1 MRRSIYT
8 LIVLCLAGANACGA
22 DWPQWRCDARRSG
35 ASTQVLPDKLH
46 LQWVRQYRRLT
57 PAFWQVRQ
65 ERLQFDAGYEP
76 VVAGKTLF
84 VGSSL
89 NDSVTA
95 IDTDTGRVRW
105 RFYADGPVR
114 LAPSLAGGKVY
125 FGSDDGR
132 VYCLAATS
140 GKLLWKRRAAPS
152 GRKVLGNGR
161 MISVWPVRGGM
172 VLANGR
178 MYCAAGVWPFEGI
191 FVCALDAATGRRIWV
206 NDRCGSMYIMHPHG
220 AMSFGGPSPQGYL
233 ALHKGELIVPS
244 GRAFPAYFDSNTGKL
259 KTFAFGHGG
268 HGSAPGAWFFATGP
282 GGKMLV
288 DPEINTEIH
297 DAGRQVI
304 GQPEPSRKPGQKLRA
319 KVLVGQREYAV
330 RPGARGEIR
339 LGKKTYRFSDGFDGV
354 KGDVHTMLAA
364 DGKLF
369 VVSRQGSLYCF
380 GSNRVEP
387 KRYADRPVLIERRAD
402 KWGVQADEIL
412 KLSAATTGYALI
424 AGFDDCRLVEELTLR
439 SKLHVVVVDSDAK
452 KVATLRRRLDSA
464 GLYGRRVTAFVGE
477 PSDADLP
484 PYFANLIVSSSPQA
498 VGEFFRSLRPYGGTM
513 CLVTP
518 ADKHESIV
526 QQCPAAQVKRAGR
539 MSLVVRAGKLPG
551 AADYAGRP
559 NYDQLVKAPLGVL
572 WFGDSFHHHK
582 LFDRSLPKGS
592 DPGLPSNIRIIGG
605 VMRYAVRTPP
615 PGPHGKGKREDIVR
629 RIVAPSMY
637 REGYTDVY
645 TGRNLSQSEAGK
657 PAKPA
662 GPERRANASAT
673 RKNPIT
679 GLVEKRA
686 YLKTYG
692 CDKIA
697 ADYGYI
703 LTMRSGTAAYYDKRI
718 ESGTVN
724 VSGMRSGCR
733 NSIIAADG
741 VLALPSWTGNCTCN
755 YPVFTSLALVHVG
768 ADHEQWSAWGYVPQG
783 GAVRR
788 VGINFGAPGDRITRD
803 GTLWLDYPSVG
814 GPSPDVPVSI
824 SPSTARP
831 YYRHSL
837 WSRGGQGP
845 VWVTASGVAG
855 VRQLRITPV
864 VRPSLEPVKPKR
876 NKGKPNKAKPVRA
889 KPVKAKPLKPR
900 PSYTVRLYFAAPDSA
915 PRVFSVAI
923 QGRQILTDFDVA
935 KEAGGPMRGI
945 VKEFKRIGVKR
956 ELVITLTGRKG
967 EPILSGVELVAD

>member
-1 MRRSIYT
+1 
-8 LIVLCLAGANACGA
+8 LIVLGLFTSIARGA

-46 LQWVRQYRRLT
+46 LQWVCSYRRLT

-65 ERLQFDAGYEP
+65 GRLQFDAGYEP

-89 NDSVTA
+89 SDSVTA
-95 IDTDTGRVRW
+95 IDTDTGRQRW

-114 LAPSLAGGKVY
+114 LAPSVAGGKVY

-140 GKLLWKRRAAPS
+140 GKLLWKRRVAPS

-161 MISVWPVRGGM
+161 MISVWPVRGGI
-172 VLANGR
+172 VVAGGR
-178 MYCAAGVWPFEGI
+178 VYCAAGVWPFEGI

-206 NDRCGSMYIMHPHG
+206 NDRCGSMYVMHPHG
-220 AMSFGGPSPQGYL
+220 AMAFGSPSPQGYL
-233 ALHKGELIVPS
+233 AVHKGELIVPG
-244 GRAFPAYFDSNTGKL
+244 GRAFPAYFDLATGKL

-268 HGSAPGAWFFATGP
+268 HGSLPGGWFLATGS
-282 GGKMLV
+282 GGEVIV
-288 DPEINTEIH
+288 DSNINTEIH
-297 DAGRQVI
+297 DAGQQIV
-304 GQPEPSRKPGQKLRA
+304 GQPEPRRKPGQKLRTS
-319 KVLVGQREYAV
+319 VQVSGRQYAI
-330 RPGARGEIR
+330 RPGARREIR
-339 LGKKTYRFSDGFDGV
+339 VGKKMYRFADGFGGV
-354 KGDVHTMLAA
+354 KGSVHTMLAA
-364 DGKLF
+364 DDKLF
-369 VVSRQGSLYCF
+369 VVTRQGAIHCF
-380 GSNRVEP
+380 GAKSVEP
-387 KRYADRPVLIERRAD
+387 KRYADLHRPIERLSDR
-402 KWGVQADEIL
+402 WGAQADRIL
-412 KLSAATTGYALI
+412 KTSGAASGYALV
-424 AGFDDCRLVEELTLR
+424 AGFDDCRLVEQLALR
-439 SKLHVVVVDSDAK
+439 SKLHIVVADPDAK
-452 KVATLRRRLDSA
+452 KIETLRGRLDAA
-464 GLYGRRVTAFVGE
+464 GLYGSRVTAFPGE
-477 PSDADLP
+477 LTAMDLP
-484 PYFANLIVSSSPQA
+484 PYFANLIVSSNPQQA
-498 VGEFFRSLRPYGGTM
+498 GELFRSLRPYGGAM
-513 CLVTP
+513 CLTAP
-518 ADKHESIV
+518 ADKHEMIA
-526 QQCPAAQVKRAGR
+526 QQCPGARVTRTGG
-539 MSLVVRAGKLPG
+539 MLLVLRAGKLPG
-551 AADYAGRP
+551 AADYDGRA

-582 LFDRSLPKGS
+582 LFDRALPKGS

-605 VMRYAVRTPP
+605 VMRYAVRFPP
-615 PGPHGKGKREDIVR
+615 PGPHGKGKREDILR
-629 RIVAPSMY
+629 RIVAPEMY
-637 REGYTDVY
+637 REGCTDVY

-657 PAKPA
+657 PAKPD
-662 GPERRANASAT
+662 GPNRRTKISAM

-697 ADYGYI
+697 ADYGHI

-733 NSIIAADG
+733 NSIIAAGG

-755 YPVFTSLALVHVG
+755 YPIFTSLALVHAG

-788 VGINFGAPGDRITRD
+788 VGINFGAPGDRAGPH

-824 SPSTARP
+824 SPSTARS

-837 WSRGGQGP
+837 WSRGGQGHP
-845 VWVTASGVAG
+845 WVTASGVAG
-855 VRQLRITPV
+855 AGQVRITPV
-864 VRPSLEPVKPKR
+864 VRRSAAPVRTKR
-876 NKGKPNKAKPVRA
+876 GKAKPVEA
-889 KPVKAKPLKPR
+889 QPIKPR
-900 PSYTVRLYFAAPDSA
+900 PSYTVRLYFSAPDDA

-923 QGRQILTDFDVA
+923 QGRQVLKNFDVA
-935 KEAGGPMRGI
+935 RAAGGPMRGI
-945 VKEFKRIGVKR
+945 VKEFKNISVKR
-956 ELVITLTGRKG
+956 DLTITLTPSRGQ
-967 EPILSGVELVAD
+967 PIISGVELIAD